1 MAQDNT
7 ITFKIGNENKPVVEN
22 KDFENSI
29 FSKQYRTA
37 VNIVSNYFDS
47 VVQDDGGRPDRG
59 FNTRYPDNERR
70 YDDADGNLD
79 NAAFQGLAFCGERG
93 DGKTSAM
100 LSFINILR
108 DANEF
113 NVSNGGRCGEGVQLI
128 KSVLGEDNSVLRQS
142 TVIMRP
148 IDPTRFVNYNI
159 LEVIVSEIYE
169 KVNMMRRMDKER
181 GRELYRYDGIYLL
194 FQSVKQSIRLLNRK
208 EESLFDVLED
218 LEDLSDIIKL
228 KYNLHRLFRAY
239 LGLHRASRL
248 IIPIDDMDLKIKG
261 TFDLTERL
269 RKYLAMPEI
278 IVLMSV
284 KPDQLLS
291 GVEHALKL
299 SVANDSSSFP
309 QEEITHMA
317 EKYLIKLL
325 PQGCRVQMPGTEGL
339 FERKFRV
346 VNRRDE
352 RVYSNRTLKDGVL
365 ELIFL
370 KTRYLFYNS
379 LGEVST
385 LFPDNLREL
394 FHLIA
399 MVVEMK
405 IPGRNGDQTHRA
417 NQLQFKNYFFG
428 VWTEC
433 LKPVDKVKVHEWTS
447 SSLDYT
453 LNKDVVQYLRENLE
467 SYIKRKDSPDN
478 QDDPEE
484 SSWDKRL
491 KGMTVLIR
499 DSITNPSDYTYN
511 VSLGDVFFILD
522 IIEREVL
529 PDRDYRLVFFIRSL
543 YSIKLYDKYDYITHN
558 NLVYPPGGNSGEIYR
573 NDERFKNVNALQRL
587 VGSSYFT
594 FIPKQLIAT
603 KDEPLDRRVIRGR
616 GGLNDLIND
625 IVAGKL
631 TDTLYLKLAE
641 FFILCVSHSVSSKA
655 NMASA
660 GWDFPVKYMVDARQE
675 SDPIAF
681 SRFSNHRG
689 YYEFNVLAP
698 FANMVNI
705 RYAYEKFNNG
715 DKLFEMALDDPDSL
729 LNTMLKEAYE
739 DRYGS
744 DENRNNPFSLTVDTL
759 GDGKDVEDKVQIFT
773 RHFHSLYSAAI
784 IRNSEILIALSDY
797 FRLIR
802 DKISREGGESEISG
816 ILSSDMK
823 VPAQAVSK
831 LQRFFT
837 EITKNTSSMTTHRF
851 EIPKDDNHSGIR
863 HKISFQFCKVLAQFL
878 EDLVKSA
885 SGPDP
890 DAFNRFCNI
899 YYWKGTD
906 TFTSAQVILK
916 GENIINPDL
925 NQLKDI
931 LRKVFLVANFI
942 QGYGSKSF
950 EELFGWLEFTDPEN
964 VAVQLLC
971 KNSMEELKAYFRPP
985 RFQDK
990 AGHSAWLERIV
1001 KRPDLWASFLGNSY
1015 FLSQLTDE
1023 LEKKDML

>member
-37 VNIVSNYFDS
+37 VNIVSHYFDS
-47 VVQDDGGRPDRG
+47 VVQDDGDRSDSG
-59 FNTRYPDNERR
+59 FNTGYPDNERR
-70 YDDADGNLD
+70 HDDADGNLD

-113 NVSNGGRCGEGVQLI
+113 KVSNGRRCGDGVEFI
-128 KSVLGEDNSVLRQS
+128 WSVLGKENPILSRS
-142 TVIMRP
+142 TVILRP

-169 KVNMMRRMDKER
+169 KVNMMRRTDKER

-194 FQSVKQSIRLLNRK
+194 FQSVKQSIRLLNKK

-248 IIPIDDMDLKIKG
+248 IIPIDDMDLKLKG

-269 RKYLAMPEI
+269 RKYLAMPEV

-325 PQGCRVQMPGTEGL
+325 PQGCRVQMLGTEGL
-339 FERKFRV
+339 FERRFRV

-352 RVYSNRTLKDGVL
+352 RIYSNRTLKDGVL

-379 LGEVST
+379 QGEVST

-399 MVVEMK
+399 MVAEMK
-405 IPGRNGDQTHRA
+405 IPERNGDQTHRA

-428 VWTEC
+428 VWTES
-433 LKPVDKVKVHEWTS
+433 LYQEDQLKVHEWIS

-453 LNKDVVQYLRENLE
+453 LNKDVVFYLNDKLNY
-467 SYIKRKDSPDN
+467 YIERNGLLNSTDEI
-478 QDDPEE
+478 EE
-484 SSWDKRL
+484 SKLDKRL
-491 KGMTVLIR
+491 KAVSVLLR
-499 DSITNPSDYTYN
+499 NSITNPLDYTYN

-529 PDRDYRLVFFIRSL
+529 PDRDYRLIFFIRSL

-558 NLVYPPGGNSGEIYR
+558 HLVYPPGGNSGEIYR
-573 NDERFKNVNALQRL
+573 NDERFKNVNVLQRL
-587 VGSSYFT
+587 VGGSYFT

-631 TDTLYLKLAE
+631 TDTLYLKMAE
-641 FFILCVSHSVSSKA
+641 FFILCVSHSVSSKG
-655 NMASA
+655 NMTSA
-660 GWDFPVKYMVDARQE
+660 GWEFPVKYMVEARLE

-681 SRFSNHRG
+681 SRFSNQRG

-705 RYAYEKFNNG
+705 RYAYERFNNG
-715 DKLFEMALDDPDSL
+715 NRLFEMALDKPDSL
-729 LNTMLKEAYE
+729 LRTMLDQVYE
-739 DRYGS
+739 DRDVTDG
-744 DENRNNPFSLTVDTL
+744 NRHVRISINPEMSGQSIEAKIRMLD
-759 GDGKDVEDKVQIFT
+759 
-773 RHFHSLYSAAI
+773 RPFHSLYSGSI

-797 FRLIR
+797 FKFIR
-802 DKISREGGESEISG
+802 DKISREGADKG
-816 ILSSDMK
+816 IPDSLPHARM
-823 VPAQAVSK
+823 AQAVSK

-837 EITKNTSSMTTHRF
+837 EINENTSSMTTHRF
-851 EIPKDDNHSGIR
+851 EIPKDDSHSGVR
-863 HKISFQFCKVLAQFL
+863 HKISFRFCSVLAQFL
-878 EDLVKSA
+878 EALVTSA

-890 DAFNRFCNI
+890 DAFNKFCDI
-899 YYWKGTD
+899 YYWKKTD
-906 TFTSAQVILK
+906 NGYSPEIVSNGIEPANQ
-916 GENIINPDL
+916 NPDFFSY
-925 NQLKDI
+925 I
-931 LRKVFLVANFI
+931 LRDVFRLIGFEHKGQVMSFDELFAWLVFTDIENVDSQQKCKNYMEAV
-942 QGYGSKSF
+942 KSF
-950 EELFGWLEFTDPEN
+950 LT
-964 VAVQLLC
+964 
-971 KNSMEELKAYFRPP
+971 PP
-985 RFQDK
+985 RFKDK
-990 AGHSAWLERIV
+990 AGQAAWLERVHNYPEI
-1001 KRPDLWASFLGNSY
+1001 WAPFLENSY
-1015 FLSQLTDE
+1015 FQDQFIE
-1023 LEKKDML
+1023 NMAKKGIL